1 MSNVLHDTSA
11 IKLHQTLF
19 MIYPFFYI
27 SMPKTIIII
36 IIQGL
41 GASGEDISG
50 VVVPSIPQ
58 NGEQNLQVKFKIK
71 RQNP

>member
-1 MSNVLHDTSA
+1 
-11 IKLHQTLF
+11 
-19 MIYPFFYI
+19 
-27 SMPKTIIII
+27 MPKTIIII

-71 RQNP
+71 RKY

>member
-1 MSNVLHDTSA
+1 MFNPGAQRNIGWIIT
-11 IKLHQTLF
+11 
-19 MIYPFFYI
+19 
-27 SMPKTIIII
+27 III

-58 NGEQNLQVKFKIK
+58 NGEQNLQVKFKIE
-71 RQNP
+71 RQY